1 MMFSSQTSP
10 DLRHR
15 RPRRW
20 LAAMAAM
27 GAMAALA
34 GCSGVPTHNPDTAG
48 SASGVTVYGT
58 VDAGIG
64 RTKR

>member
-1 MMFSSQTSP
+1 MMFSRQPSP
-10 DLRHR
+10 APVRN
-15 RPRRW
+15 RPLRW
-20 LAAMAAM
+20 LAV
-27 GAMAALA
+27 LA
-34 GCSGVPTHNPDTAG
+34 GCSGVPAHNPDTAG

>member
-1 MMFSSQTSP
+1 MMFSRQPSP
-10 DLRHR
+10 APVRN
-15 RPRRW
+15 RPLRW
-20 LAAMAAM
+20 LAVLGFMAV
-27 GAMAALA
+27 LA
-34 GCSGVPTHNPDTAG
+34 GCSGVPAHNPDTAG

>member
-1 MMFSSQTSP
+1 
-10 DLRHR
+10 
-15 RPRRW
+15 
-20 LAAMAAM
+20 MAAM